1 MGADQSQAGFERTYV
16 DTSVWI
22 AMLTQ
27 EANAEDVLS
36 YLERKQQHLLT
47 AEWTRTELASALG
60 IKARRKELTQAQVS
74 EVLEKFE
81 LWISAGLNVA
91 PVQSDDFY
99 IAAKMCEN
107 TESRLR
113 AGDALH
119 LSVAKR
125 HEVSYV
131 FTLDHDMQRGAQSLG
146 MQIIESYDQQKF
158 TH

>member
-1 MGADQSQAGFERTYV
+1 MRVAQPPSSFERTYV

-27 EANAEDVLS
+27 EPNAEVVLS
-36 YLERKQQHLLT
+36 YLERQQQHLLT

-60 IKARRKELTQAQVS
+60 IKARRKELTQAQATDM
-74 EVLEKFE
+74 LEKFE
-81 LWISAGLNVA
+81 LWISAGLNIA
-91 PVQSDDFY
+91 AVQSDDFY

-107 TESRLR
+107 TASRLR

-125 HEVSYV
+125 HEVTHV
-131 FTLDHDMQRGAQSLG
+131 FTLDHDMQRCAQSLG
-146 MQIIESYDQQKF
+146 MQIIEPYDEQKF

>member
-1 MGADQSQAGFERTYV
+1 MGTDQSQVVFESTYV
-16 DTSVWI
+16 DTSVWM

-36 YLERKQQHLLT
+36 YLERKPQHLMT

-81 LWISAGLNVA
+81 LWISTGLNVA
-91 PVQSDDFY
+91 SVRSDDFY
-99 IAAKMCEN
+99 IASKMCEN

-125 HEVSYV
+125 HEVTHV

-146 MQIIESYDQQKF
+146 MRIIEPYAQQKF